1 MLLKTWQT
9 IKVNKKSF
17 NDSQHFIKIISQVT
31 ATPHMIHI
39 TLAFSASFAAAP
51 VKNTVSDG
59 VRGFFETLIISFS
72 RGTTSVTFLA
82 DTPA

>member
-1 MLLKTWQT
+1 MKA
-9 IKVNKKSF
+9 IKVNQIKKSF
-17 NDSQHFIKIISQVT
+17 NYSQHFNNKIITQVT
-31 ATPHMIHI
+31 ATPHTVHI

-72 RGTTSVTFLA
+72 RGTPSVTFLA